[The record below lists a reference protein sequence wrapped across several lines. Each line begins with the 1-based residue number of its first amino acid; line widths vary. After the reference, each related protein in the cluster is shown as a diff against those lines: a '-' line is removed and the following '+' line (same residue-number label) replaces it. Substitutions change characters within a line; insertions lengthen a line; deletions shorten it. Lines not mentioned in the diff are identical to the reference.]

1 MICIII
7 IEIIMEKQLMTLLTA
22 CTRGGKATV
31 VRINATGALKQ
42 RLISFGL
49 MKGVEVQMLECSAT
63 KSTYEIKVG
72 NVRLALRREEAEL
85 IEVEV

>member
-1 MICIII
+1 MTEH
-7 IEIIMEKQLMTLLTA
+7 EIMTLLTA

-85 IEVEV
+85 IEVKV

>member
-1 MICIII
+1 MNLLNAC
-7 IEIIMEKQLMTLLTA
+7 EK
-22 CTRGGKATV
+22 GGIAKIA
-31 VRINATGALKQ
+31 RINAEGPLKQ

-49 MKGVEVQMLECSAT
+49 MKGATIQLLECSMT

>member
-1 MICIII
+1 M
-7 IEIIMEKQLMTLLTA
+7 MNLLTA
-22 CTRGGKATV
+22 CEKGGTAKIT
-31 VRINATGALKQ
+31 RINAEGPLKQ

-49 MKGVEVQMLECSAT
+49 MKGATIQMLECSMT
-63 KSTYEIKVG
+63 KSTFEIKVG

>member
-1 MICIII
+1 MN
-7 IEIIMEKQLMTLLTA
+7 LLNV
-22 CTRGGKATV
+22 CPKGGMVKV
-31 VRINATGALKQ
+31 VKINASGPLKQ